1 MSEMEYRCDYLTS
14 AIWNGASST
23 KPAEDFRDL
32 ITETL
37 IPERLVERVRSALS
51 SGYTL
56 AVFNGSIAFGSL
68 DAHSA
73 EAVFPDLKEAFER
86 CSEIDQWKEQ
96 GGMAAAADLPLTI
109 NLIQMEILGSIG
121 RSGSAKPEVLELLIS
136 SLKEQDDSLHFAA
149 LESIRN
155 LGRRAFSASDDLIDY
170 LDRVGDMALPEVSIP
185 RLRDA
190 ANLSLREIV

>member
-1 MSEMEYRCDYLTS
+1 MSEMEFRCDYLTP
-14 AIWNGASST
+14 AICNGALSSSSMD
-23 KPAEDFRDL
+23 DFRDL

-37 IPERLVERVRSALS
+37 IPERFVERVRSALS

-73 EAVFPDLKEAFER
+73 EAVFPDLKEVFER

-96 GGMAAAADLPLTI
+96 GGGATAADLALTL

-121 RSGSAKPEVLELLIS
+121 RSGLATPEALSLLTSALSGP
-136 SLKEQDDSLHFAA
+136 DDSLHFAA
-149 LESIRN
+149 LESLRLIGGRN
-155 LGRRAFSASDDLIDY
+155 SRAAIHLNEYLNRLDQLG
-170 LDRVGDMALPEVSIP
+170 LPEESIP
-185 RLRDA
+185 HLKGFAKSILAVD
-190 ANLSLREIV
+190 